1 MTKRRMIHDCIWQS
15 EGFAALT
22 YRQRC
27 LWVGIITT
35 ADDQGRARAHPGLVR
50 AAVFPFDVI
59 ALDEIEVD
67 LQALVDGEMLLLY
80 QADGKALYQVL
91 NWWEYQRPQWVG
103 PSDYAPPEGWLDRLR
118 YHGKGHKVITEN
130 WPESDKKASD
140 DKADKP
146 ALKSALAEE
155 EEEVKEEVEV
165 KDSISSASADYQ
177 AIRQLWTELF
187 PGKSKPRATNKTLQ
201 GKVKTRMKS
210 EHFKANWRAALEQA
224 AASDWLRSESF
235 FDLGWFLKNDANY
248 ENCLNGKYGDRG
260 KQADAPR
267 PPLVKKR
274 VKVWDKATKSWVE
287 REAIA

>member
-59 ALDEIEVD
+59 AQDEIEAD

-80 QADGKALYQVL
+80 QADGKAFYQVL

-103 PSDYAPPEGWLDRLR
+103 PSDHPAPDGWLDRMR
-118 YHGKGHKVITEN
+118 YHGKGHEVITVN
-130 WPESDKKASD
+130 WPAPDKKASD

-146 ALKSALAEE
+146 ADKPALAEE
-155 EEEVKEEVEV
+155 EEEEEVKVKEDTDAIFLEILSHWAMVFPE
-165 KDSISSASADYQ
+165 KSQPQHSNKALRKKLTTRLRESEFREHWRGAITRASKSSFCNEGS
-177 AIRQLWTELF
+177 WC
-187 PGKSKPRATNKTLQ
+187 
-201 GKVKTRMKS
+201 KV
-210 EHFKANWRAALEQA
+210 
-224 AASDWLRSESF
+224 
-235 FDLGWFLKNDANY
+235 GWFLANDDNWRKALDGDYDDRRGGDGHLPPQATPVENY
-248 ENCLNGKYGDRG
+248 QDPDVFFAEGN
-260 KQADAPR
+260 Q
-267 PPLVKKR
+267 
-274 VKVWDKATKSWVE
+274 
-287 REAIA
+287 